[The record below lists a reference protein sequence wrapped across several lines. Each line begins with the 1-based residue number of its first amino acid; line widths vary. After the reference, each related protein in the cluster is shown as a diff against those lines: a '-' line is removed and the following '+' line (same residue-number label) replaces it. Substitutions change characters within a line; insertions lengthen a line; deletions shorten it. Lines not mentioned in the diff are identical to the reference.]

1 VRTLSGEGWSGPG
14 ARAPGRAIWLTALAV
29 VPLVWGYNWVVMKRA
44 LAYVGPFEF
53 AAWRFLLGSAL
64 LFAALRATGRPL
76 LVRPLLPIAWVGA
89 LQTAAN
95 TALALF
101 ALGLGPAGRAAV
113 LCYSMPFWVVLLAW
127 PVLGERPRPVQ
138 WLALGAAGPGLLL
151 VVAAS
156 AGPTPA
162 SAALL
167 AVASGLCWAAGTVL
181 SKRLLAR
188 QKLDLLAFTTWQMLF
203 GGLVLAAAA
212 LVAPGRP
219 TAWTPYLLF
228 ALFYEAVPATAVAWL
243 LWLALLGRIEASLA
257 SFAILATPV
266 LGLLFGA
273 AEMGER
279 PSGLE
284 MVGLALL
291 VAALALTGPVAA
303 RQAARGQGRPP

>member
-1 VRTLSGEGWSGPG
+1 VRALSGRGRAGAG
-14 ARAPGRAIWLTALAV
+14 ARASGRAVWWTALAV
-29 VPLVWGYNWVVMKRA
+29 VPVVWGYNWVVMKRA
-44 LAYVGPFEF
+44 LAYMGPFEF

-64 LFAALRATGRPL
+64 LFAALGATGRPL
-76 LVRPLLPIAWVGA
+76 LVRPLLPIAWVGV

-95 TALALF
+95 TALSLF
-101 ALGLGPAGRAAV
+101 ALGRGPAGRAAV

-127 PVLGERPRPVQ
+127 PFLGERPRPVQ
-138 WLALGAAGPGLLL
+138 WLAVGAAGLGLAL
-151 VVAAS
+151 VLAGS

-162 SAALL
+162 TAAVL
-167 AVASGLCWAAGTVL
+167 AMLSGLCWAAGTIL

-188 QKLDLLAFTTWQMLF
+188 ERLDLLAFTTWQMLF
-203 GGLVLAAAA
+203 GGIALAAAA
-212 LVAPGRP
+212 LAAPGRP

-243 LWLALLGRIEASLA
+243 LWLALLGRIEASVA
-257 SFAILATPV
+257 SFAVLATPV

-273 AEMGER
+273 AVMGER

-284 MVGLALL
+284 VGGLALL

-303 RQAARGQGRPP
+303 RQAGGGPGRPP